1 MEADTIQSQG
11 TPGSTDRPHLLKSL
25 GRLVRGLSAL
35 FWGLPLTL
43 VIGVQTARS
52 DWLRHYGFLPLLAAN
67 GLLLFGLWE
76 LGRFQPGERIWTS
89 ALDRAKLLATIN
101 AGLSPFLYWW
111 YQAPRV
117 LYFACGSAVLILSA
131 MFFLYDLNNV
141 LKRLTSMLPDA
152 TLRHETHL
160 FATLNMVLLLVA
172 AGFFITGFSIINL
185 DIAPHLAARLEF
197 LLGRGLLW
205 LMIFLILLPVAMTM
219 AMLWKIKEV
228 ILESVFHS
236 EP

>member
-1 MEADTIQSQG
+1 LEADTIQSQG
-11 TPGSTDRPHLLKSL
+11 ISGSPDRPGLLKSL
-25 GRLVRGLSAL
+25 GRLVRGLSAI
-35 FWGLPLTL
+35 FWGLPLAL

-76 LGRFQPGERIWTS
+76 MGRFQPRERIWTS
-89 ALDRAKLLATIN
+89 ALDRTKLLGIIN
-101 AGLSPFLYWW
+101 IGLSPFLYWW

-117 LYFACGSAVLILSA
+117 LYFACGSGVLILSA
-131 MFFLYDLNNV
+131 LFFLYDLNNV

-152 TLRHETHL
+152 TLRQETHL
-160 FATLNMVLLLVA
+160 FSTLNMVILLVA
-172 AGFFITGFSIINL
+172 AGCFMAGFSILNL
-185 DIAPHLAARLEF
+185 DLAPHLAARLEF
-197 LLGRGLLW
+197 LLTRGLLW

-228 ILESVFHS
+228 ILEGVFTS
-236 EP
+236 ER